1 MDHCAKLASAL
12 CCHHIQCILCRI
24 SGVDDDRLI
33 QLFGKLKLSGKA
45 FPLARLHPG
54 LFVPVVIQ
62 SDFPDGNRL
71 GSRQFFFQPFV
82 VPFRQLLH
90 VGRMNA
96 DRRVNK
102 RILLCKGQARGYRSK
117 VRCHINHASD
127 PVFAKGSNQRLPILF
142 KRLIIIMGMCI
153 KYHRFVPVSFLFCA
167 SAAHA
172 EVLLHKALPA

>member
-1 MDHCAKLASAL
+1 M
-12 CCHHIQCILCRI
+12 
-24 SGVDDDRLI
+24 DDDRLI

-45 FPLARLHPG
+45 IPLTRLHLG

-62 SDFPDGNRL
+62 SDFPDSNRF

-82 VPFRQLLH
+82 VPLRQLLH

-102 RILLCKGQARGYRSK
+102 RILLCESQARGYRSK
-117 VRCHINHASD
+117 VRSHIDDSSD
-127 PVFAKGSNQRLPILF
+127 PLFCKGSNQRSPILF

-153 KYHRFVPVSFLFCA
+153 KYHRFIPVSFLFCA